1 MVLQNQPA
9 CILGA
14 EEHTVMCKYLQ
25 KSVRTS
31 ERDCIADGGEREVT
45 GTKVRDLLILPTEDL
60 VVRTHARLKYMM
72 GKAVLPYT
80 IAHPNG

>member
-1 MVLQNQPA
+1 M
-9 CILGA
+9 
-14 EEHTVMCKYLQ
+14 
-25 KSVRTS
+25 
-31 ERDCIADGGEREVT
+31 IADGGEREVT
-45 GTKVRDLLILPTEDL
+45 GTKVRDLLILPAEDL